1 MIATQPS
8 DTQRFL
14 RLQGLRARVQFL
26 YEAHSGFRNAVIV
39 FDLSTVL
46 FFLVTTFMPMEDWIR
61 WTDYGL
67 GVLLAI
73 DLACR
78 FWVARD
84 RRRFLVSPWT
94 LVDIVVILTMF
105 APLVAGGYG
114 FLRIM
119 RALRLLRS
127 YALLR
132 QAKTANLWV
141 AKNIERLEAATTLLV
156 FIFIISAFV
165 YVDQIGDNPGISN
178 YLDAVYFTV
187 TTLTTTGFGDV
198 TMIGHHGR
206 LLAII
211 IMVVGVGLFVRF
223 AQAIFRPVK
232 VHVECAACG
241 LSRHDMDAIHC
252 KHCGTII
259 HIATEGHAD

>member
-1 MIATQPS
+1 MTDQLT
-8 DTQRFL
+8 DTDRL
-14 RLQGLRARVQFL
+14 RRIHGARRRIQFL
-26 YEAHSGFRNAVIV
+26 YEAHRTFRNGVIA
-39 FDLSTVL
+39 FDLATVL

-61 WTDYGL
+61 WVDYGI
-67 GVLLAI
+67 GSVLAV

-78 FWVARD
+78 AWIARD
-84 RRRFLVSPWT
+84 LRRFALSLWT
-94 LVDIVVILTMF
+94 LIDLVVILTMF

-132 QAKTANLWV
+132 QARAVHPWV
-141 AKNIERLEAATTLLV
+141 ASNIERLEAATTLLV
-156 FIFIISAFV
+156 FVFVVSAFV
-165 YVDQIGDNPGISN
+165 YVDQVGDNKAIAN

-198 TMIGHHGR
+198 TLTGLHGR
-206 LLAII
+206 VLSII

-223 AQAIFRPVK
+223 AQAMFRPAK
-232 VHVECAACG
+232 VHLECPACG
-241 LSRHDMDAIHC
+241 LSRHDFDAVHC
-252 KHCGTII
+252 KHCGRII
-259 HIATEGHAD
+259 HITTDGQGD